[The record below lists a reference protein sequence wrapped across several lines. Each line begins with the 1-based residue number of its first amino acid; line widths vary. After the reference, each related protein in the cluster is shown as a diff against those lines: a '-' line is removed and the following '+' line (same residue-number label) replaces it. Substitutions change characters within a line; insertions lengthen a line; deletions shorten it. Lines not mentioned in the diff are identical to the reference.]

1 MCGISGM
8 INAKNVAHPL
18 YASIRNLE
26 YRGYDSC
33 GMALLD
39 AGKIQ
44 TRKNTGGV
52 EEVNQRERLTQLS
65 GRLGIAHTRWATH
78 GVVSRENAH
87 PHLSANEAF
96 AVVHNGIFSNYQD
109 LQEELEAEGVTF
121 CSQTDTEVF
130 VQLMA
135 RHYQRLQNTERA
147 FVAALEQMEG
157 SFAIVMISVHEP
169 DRLFC
174 AKRDSPLILGLGEGS
189 NYVGSD
195 INAFLE
201 YTRRAV
207 ILDDDE
213 YVILTQESYQI
224 RSLRDGQQVEKDI
237 LHIDWD
243 AETTRKGGF
252 AHYMLKEIFDEP
264 QTLRQALKIPDEE
277 IRKLAQKFVEVPQAY
292 LVGVGTTFYVAQL
305 GQYFFSQLTGRYF
318 PAISSD
324 EFIDIAGVQAQDLV
338 LAISQSGETYDTK
351 MALNFARQRGAKTA
365 AIVNVMGSSI
375 GMQVDQVIMQGS
387 GPEICVV
394 STKAAMAQ
402 TLILLRIAVETGR
415 QQGSLDDQQ
424 IDSFHTAVNRLPDLI
439 QDTLNEQSGFLRN
452 IARSTSWVPNWLFLG
467 CGQYYPVAME
477 SALKMKEITYQHAEG
492 MPAGFLKH
500 GTLSMIE
507 KSVHSLFFVPLP
519 GQQDLH
525 RRTLIAMEEIRTRG
539 GTLAGFVF
547 DGDRHA
553 REVLDYA
560 VELPTVHPWLA
571 PLLQMTMAQLLSY
584 YAALDLGRNIDKPRN
599 LAKSVTVG

>member
-39 AGKIQ
+39 VGKIQ

-78 GVVSRENAH
+78 GVVSRANAH
-87 PHLSANEAF
+87 PHLSTNEAF

-109 LQEELEAEGVTF
+109 LREELEVEGVPF

-130 VQLMA
+130 VQLLA
-135 RHYQRLQNTERA
+135 RHYERLQNTEHA

-174 AKRDSPLILGLGEGS
+174 AKRDSPLILGLGEDS

-224 RSLRDGQQVEKDI
+224 RSLRDGQQVEEDI

-277 IRKLAQKFVEVPQAY
+277 IRKLAQKFVEAPQVY

-338 LAISQSGETYDTK
+338 LAVSQSGETYDTK

-375 GMQVDQVIMQGS
+375 GMQVGQVIMQGS

-402 TLILLRIAVETGR
+402 TLILLRTAVETGR
-415 QQGSLDDQQ
+415 QQGTLDNQQ
-424 IDSFHTAVNRLPDLI
+424 VDSFLVAADRLPDLI

-452 IARSTSWVPNWLFLG
+452 VARSTSWVPNWLFLG

-477 SALKMKEITYQHAEG
+477 SALKMKEVTYQHAEG

-519 GQQDLH
+519 DQQDLH

-547 DGDRHA
+547 EGDRHA

>member
-87 PHLSANEAF
+87 PHLSTNEAF

-109 LQEELEAEGVTF
+109 LREELEAEGVTF

-130 VQLMA
+130 VQLVA
-135 RHYQRLQNTERA
+135 RQYQRLQNTERA

-264 QTLRQALKIPDEE
+264 QTLRQALKIPDKE

-424 IDSFHTAVNRLPDLI
+424 IDSFHAAVNRLPDLI

-525 RRTLIAMEEIRTRG
+525 RRTLIAMEEVRTRG

-547 DGDRHA
+547 EEDRHA

>member
-87 PHLSANEAF
+87 PHLSTNEAF

-109 LQEELEAEGVTF
+109 LREELEAEGVTF

-213 YVILTQESYQI
+213 YVILTQETYQI

-424 IDSFHTAVNRLPDLI
+424 IDSFHAAVNRLPDLI

-547 DGDRHA
+547 EGDRHA

>member
-39 AGKIQ
+39 AGKIH

-78 GVVSRENAH
+78 GVVSRENSH
-87 PHLSANEAF
+87 PHLSTDEAF

-109 LQEELEAEGVTF
+109 LREELEAEGVTF

-130 VQLMA
+130 VQLVA
-135 RHYQRLQNTERA
+135 RHYERLQNTERA

-277 IRKLAQKFVEVPQAY
+277 IRKLAQKFVEAPQAY
-292 LVGVGTTFYVAQL
+292 LVGVGTTFYVTQL
-305 GQYFFSQLTGRYF
+305 GQYFFSQLTGHYF

-424 IDSFHTAVNRLPDLI
+424 IDSFHAAVNRLPDLI

-519 GQQDLH
+519 EQQDLH

-547 DGDRHA
+547 EGDRHA

>member
-87 PHLSANEAF
+87 PHLSTNEAF

-207 ILDDDE
+207 ILEDDE

-224 RSLRDGQQVEKDI
+224 RSLRDGQPVEKDI

-264 QTLRQALKIPDEE
+264 QTLRQALKIPDQE

-351 MALNFARQRGAKTA
+351 MALNFARQRGAETA

-394 STKAAMAQ
+394 STKAAIAQ
-402 TLILLRIAVETGR
+402 TLILLRIAVETGC

-525 RRTLIAMEEIRTRG
+525 RRTLIAMEEVRTRG

-547 DGDRHA
+547 EEDRHA